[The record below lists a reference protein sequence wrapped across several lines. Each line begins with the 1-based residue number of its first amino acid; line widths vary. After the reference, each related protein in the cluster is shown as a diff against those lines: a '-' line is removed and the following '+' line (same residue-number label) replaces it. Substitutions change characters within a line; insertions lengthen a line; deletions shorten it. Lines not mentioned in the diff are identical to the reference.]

1 MLENFKLLKSGQLD
15 RVNDNM
21 LYPLL
26 RWASGSKQDLIWCQ
40 EVNKHFFYIPKQIQK
55 TLLYVGLTDKN
66 PYIRYPKSV
75 KVKEDKATLL
85 QHELAKR
92 YYGWSEQELSRNLAN
107 LKYVD
112 WLQVLMALGCE
123 SSDYKTLGIKEPK
136 PSNTKKTNV
145 TKKKVKTLLDF

>member
-1 MLENFKLLKSGQLD
+1 MLENFKLLKYGQLD
-15 RVNDNM
+15 RVSDNM

-40 EVNKHFFYIPKQIQK
+40 EVNKYFFYIPKQIQK

-66 PYIRYPKSV
+66 PYIKYPKSV

-92 YYGWSEQELSRNLAN
+92 YYGWSEQELSRNLTN